1 MNTELINQ
9 TEEFVYKL
17 LQDESPANNVYH
29 NSIHTKEVAAAA
41 EKIAKAEKLSDDEI
55 EILILAALLHDTGY
69 TSCCEG
75 HEQVSADRARKFLEE
90 KNYPAEK
97 IDKIADCIL
106 ATKMP
111 QTPNNHLEEII
122 CDADLHHL
130 GKKNFKERSDIYRA
144 EYEKTTGKVYSDIDW
159 VKKNLGF
166 LKEHKFF
173 TKYANDN
180 FHEQKILNVIKL
192 EKLQQKYEKK
202 AADESVKKEKVKL
215 QKDKQNRAE
224 RGIETMFRN
233 TMRTHVS
240 FSSMAD
246 SKANIM
252 ISVNTLLLT
261 ALVTILSRKLDSN
274 PHLIVP
280 TLILTIVSMTTLIFA
295 VMVTR
300 PTVNAGTFTKE
311 DIQKKKANLLFF
323 GNFFNVPL
331 DIFSWGMKE
340 VINDKDYLYDSMIK
354 DFYFLGQV
362 LGKKYRYL
370 RICYSIFMYGLLL
383 SIFAFAMAIFIYPEG
398 MHPDKTNKVKVEQSD
413 NNNILDILE

>member
-1 MNTELINQ
+1 MNRELIDQ
-9 TEEFVYKL
+9 TEEYVYKL
-17 LQDESPANNVYH
+17 LQEESPVTNVYH
-29 NSIHTKEVAAAA
+29 NSIHTKEVAAAV
-41 EKIAKAEKLSDDEI
+41 EKIAKAEKISAEET
-55 EILILAALLHDTGY
+55 EILILAAWLHDTGY
-69 TSCCEG
+69 IACCEG
-75 HEQVSADRARKFLEE
+75 HEEISADRARKYLEE
-90 KNYPAEK
+90 KKYPSGK
-97 IDKIADCIL
+97 IDKVVNCIM
-106 ATKMP
+106 AT
-111 QTPNNHLEEII
+111 QTPQNPQNHLEKII

-130 GKKNFKERSDIYRA
+130 GNKNFKDRSDIYRA
-144 EYEKTTGKVYSDIDW
+144 EYEKTTGKVFSDKNW
-159 VKKNLGF
+159 VKKNLNF

-173 TKYANDN
+173 TKYAND
-180 FHEQKILNVIKL
+180 HYQEQKILNIIKL
-192 EKLQQKYEKK
+192 EKLLQKSKK
-202 AADESVKKEKVKL
+202 KETAESEKKEKVKL

-240 FSSMAD
+240 FSAMAD

-370 RICYSIFMYGLLL
+370 RICYSIFMYGLLV
-383 SIFAFAMAIFIYPEG
+383 SIFAFAVAIFIYPEG
-398 MHPDKTNKVKVEQSD
+398 MHPDKENKVKVEQSD

>member
-1 MNTELINQ
+1 MNKELIKE
-9 TEEFVYKL
+9 TEDFVYKL
-17 LQDESPANNVYH
+17 LHDESPVDNVYH
-29 NSIHTKEVAAAA
+29 NSTHTKEVA
-41 EKIAKAEKLSDDEI
+41 KIALEIAQSENISEEDTEVLVLS
-55 EILILAALLHDTGY
+55 AWLHDTGY
-69 TSCCEG
+69 TECCNG
-75 HEQVSADRARKFLEE
+75 HEEKSAARAREFLSS
-90 KNYPAEK
+90 KKYPEDRIK
-97 IDKIADCIL
+97 QIENCIL

-111 QTPNNHLEEII
+111 QEPKNHLEEIL
-122 CDADLHHL
+122 CDADLHHI
-130 GKKNFKERSDIYRA
+130 GMKNSSDRSDIFRA
-144 EYEKTTGKVYSDIDW
+144 EHEKTTGEEYSESGWI
-159 VKKNLGF
+159 KKNLHF
-166 LKEHKFF
+166 MNAHKFF

-180 FHEQKILNVIKL
+180 FQERKILNILKL
-192 EKLQQKYEKK
+192 EKQLKKLDKKEKE
-202 AADESVKKEKVKL
+202 DFFKKEKVKL

-240 FSSMAD
+240 FSAMAD

-295 VMVTR
+295 VLVTR
-300 PTVNAGTFTKE
+300 PNVNAGTFTE
-311 DIQKKKANLLFF
+311 QDIKAKKANLLFF

-331 DIFSWGMKE
+331 DVFSWGMKE
-340 VINDKDYLYDSMIK
+340 VINDRDYLYDSMIK

-370 RICYSIFMYGLLL
+370 RICYSIFMYGLMV
-383 SIFAFAMAIFIYPEG
+383 SIFAFAIAIFIYPEG
-398 MHPDKTNKVKVEQSD
+398 MKQETENKVKVEQSD